1 MTIRKSLQILLLC
14 ALAAC
19 NANGPD
25 VATLGVLPETGQS
38 AQAISYNQDIKPILD
53 TRCVACHAC
62 YDAPCQ
68 LKLTA
73 YDGVTRGGSKDRVY
87 NHKSLREGELSRLF
101 FDGHSMADWREQGF
115 HSVLADTTTPAPDS
129 VASATLTGLL
139 DLKSEYQKLNP
150 EVHYDEL
157 PIDDQTSWQ
166 CAADRNEF
174 LDFAAK
180 YPARGMPYGLPAI
193 SQAQHSQITSWVAN
207 GALDDTD
214 YNLTTSEQTQV
225 AMWEAWLNAD
235 GKKRQ
240 LVARY
245 IYEHLFLANIYFSQ
259 DTATDRRYFE
269 LVRSSTPPN
278 QPLTVIAT
286 RRPFDD
292 PGVERVYYRLR
303 LNRETPV
310 AKTHMPYPLND
321 EKLANW
327 NRWFV
332 APDYAVDHLP
342 SYAIK
347 SASNPFKTFAQLPPD
362 ARYRFMLDE
371 ANFIVRGFIKGPV
384 CKGQAAV
391 NVINEHFWVF
401 FVDPEYQ
408 SGPEM
413 AAYLAAVQDEL
424 DLPAEKEDT
433 LRLFDSWNE
442 FAKLEQQFL
451 TQRRD
456 FIAAKLSPDDTLPM
470 DRIWDGDGTNPNAAL
485 TIFRHFDHASVQQG
499 LNGQAPKTAWVI
511 DYPLLERIHYLL
523 VAGYDVY
530 GNVSH
535 QLLSRIYMDFLR
547 MEGESLF
554 LTLLPEDTRSAL
566 LAYWYRGAD
575 ERIHKFM
582 ALTFTDIDRKVDR
595 HRYSKDH
602 KPTPQH
608 ESEKLAAYDAL
619 EQRIGDALSTKYD
632 LEHNKDHYDTVL
644 YDQIQSIQSV
654 ASEGFNRL
662 PEVSLLAVSKTDG
675 VHYFTL
681 IKNRGLL
688 NNTSILLEKLNEVP
702 QETTISIIP
711 GFIAS
716 RPNAFLRV
724 QEADFPA
731 FIRDLKGINEKE
743 SYHSFL
749 RTYAVSRRDAQFWTH
764 YDAFQTGFKQFSP
777 VDYGVLDLNKLITH

>member
-1 MTIRKSLQILLLC
+1 MTLRISFQILLLC
-14 ALAAC
+14 LLAAC
-19 NANGPD
+19 NSNDPE
-25 VATLGVLPETGQS
+25 VATLGVLPATGQT
-38 AQAISYNQDIKPILD
+38 AQTISYSKDIKPILD

-73 YDGVTRGGSKDRVY
+73 YDGVARGGSKDRVY
-87 NHKSLREGELSRLF
+87 NHKSLREGKLSRLF
-101 FDGHSMADWREQGF
+101 FDAHSVAEWREQGF
-115 HSVLADTTTPAPDS
+115 HSVLADANATKSNPAQS
-129 VASATLTGLL
+129 STLTGLL
-139 DLKSEYQKLNP
+139 DLKSEYEKRNP
-150 EVHYDEL
+150 EIEYDDL

-166 CAADRNEF
+166 CAADREEF
-174 LDFAAK
+174 LDFAEE

-193 SQAQHSQITSWVAN
+193 SQAQQAQISSWVAG

-214 YNLTTSEQTQV
+214 YSLTKSEQTRV
-225 AMWEAWLNAD
+225 VMWERWLNAD
-235 GKKRQ
+235 DLKQQ
-240 LVARY
+240 LIARY
-245 IYEHLFLANIYFSQ
+245 IYEHLFLANLYFSEE
-259 DTATDRRYFE
+259 AAADRRYFE
-269 LVRSSTPPN
+269 LVRSSTPPGE
-278 QPLTVIAT
+278 PLAVIAT

-303 LNRETPV
+303 LDRETPV
-310 AKTHMPYPLND
+310 AKTHMPYPLNE

-327 NRWFV
+327 KRWFV
-332 APDYAVDHLP
+332 APDYTVDQLP

-413 AAYLAAVQDEL
+413 ASYLATVQDEL

-442 FAKLEQQFL
+442 FAKLEKKFL

-456 FIAAKLSPDDTLPM
+456 FIQAKLSSGQTLPM

-554 LTLLPEDTRSAL
+554 LTMLPDETRRSL

-582 ALTFTDIDRKVDR
+582 ALTFTDIDRKVDKSQYR
-595 HRYSKDH
+595 KDH
-602 KPTPQH
+602 KPTQQH
-608 ESEKLAAYDAL
+608 EDDKLAAYDAL
-619 EQRIGDALSTKYD
+619 EQHIGTALSTTYD
-632 LEHNKDHYDTVL
+632 LEHNKEQYSEVL
-644 YDQIQSIQSV
+644 FNQIQSIQTV
-654 ASEGFNRL
+654 ASEGLNRL
-662 PEVSLLAVSKTDG
+662 PEVSLLAVDKPNG
-675 VHYFTL
+675 VNYFTL

-702 QETTISIIP
+702 EETTISIVP

-724 QEADFPA
+724 QEADFPT
-731 FIRDLKGINEKE
+731 FISDLKTIDEKE
-743 SYHSFL
+743 AYHTFL
-749 RTYAVSRRDAQFWTH
+749 RTYAVSRRDAQFWAH
-764 YDAFQTGFKQFSP
+764 YDDFQMGFKLFSP